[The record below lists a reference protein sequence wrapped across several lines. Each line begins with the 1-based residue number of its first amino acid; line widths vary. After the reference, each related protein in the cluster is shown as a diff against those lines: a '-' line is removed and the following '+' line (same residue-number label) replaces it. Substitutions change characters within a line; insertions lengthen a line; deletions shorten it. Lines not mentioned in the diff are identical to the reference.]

1 MKNVYHVGSGEL
13 TFDIIERI
21 INENL
26 KLELAPE
33 AKERIQKCRDYLD
46 HKIAESEEPL
56 YGVMQ
61 AKTVDVAAKV
71 TGRVETLPVHEGDTV
86 SAGHLLMTLD
96 IPEVEAKLKE
106 VEALKSAATARQ
118 SLVDEGARPQEIRAA
133 KAQMQRAQAGQ
144 ELAQKTFN
152 RVHALYREGLI
163 SKQKHDEALAQKKS
177 ADELL
182 AAAKEQY
189 DIALTGARTQ
199 EKQAATALTAQAT
212 GGVEQVES
220 LVKEKNV
227 TSPIASEISRI
238 YVEIGEVAAAGLPLA
253 TLVDLSDQWAVF
265 NIREDDLPKITKG
278 AVLSAEIPALN
289 AKNVQFKV
297 YFINPRGDYAT
308 WRATRQSSGYD
319 LRTFEVRARPV
330 QPVSDLR
337 PGMSV
342 IVNR

>member
-1 MKNVYHVGSGEL
+1 MTESNTKKVNKPVLLSAAAVACLLVLGVGFWMG
-13 TFDIIERI
+13 TH
-21 INENL
+21 
-26 KLELAPE
+26 P
-33 AKERIQKCRDYLD
+33 
-46 HKIAESEEPL
+46 SEEPL

-86 SAGHLLMTLD
+86 SDGQLLMTLD

-106 VEALKSAATARQ
+106 VEALESAATARQ

-330 QPVSDLR
+330 QHVSDLR

>member
-1 MKNVYHVGSGEL
+1 MTESNTKKVNKLVLLSAAAVACLLVLGVGFWMG
-13 TFDIIERI
+13 TH
-21 INENL
+21 
-26 KLELAPE
+26 P
-33 AKERIQKCRDYLD
+33 
-46 HKIAESEEPL
+46 SEEPL

-86 SAGHLLMTLD
+86 SAGQLLMTLD

-238 YVEIGEVAAAGLPLA
+238 YVEIGEVAVAGLPLA

-265 NIREDDLPKITKG
+265 NIREDDMPKITKG
-278 AVLSAEIPALN
+278 AVLSAGIPALN

>member
-1 MKNVYHVGSGEL
+1 MTESNTKKANKPVLLSAAAVACLLVLGVGFWMG
-13 TFDIIERI
+13 TH
-21 INENL
+21 
-26 KLELAPE
+26 P
-33 AKERIQKCRDYLD
+33 
-46 HKIAESEEPL
+46 SEEPL

-86 SAGHLLMTLD
+86 SAGQLLMTLD

-212 GGVEQVES
+212 GGVEQVQS

-265 NIREDDLPKITKG
+265 NIREDDMPKITKG

-330 QPVSDLR
+330 QHVSDLR

>member
-1 MKNVYHVGSGEL
+1 MTESNTKKVNKPVVLSAAAVACLLVLGVGFWMG
-13 TFDIIERI
+13 TH
-21 INENL
+21 
-26 KLELAPE
+26 P
-33 AKERIQKCRDYLD
+33 
-46 HKIAESEEPL
+46 SEEPL

-86 SAGHLLMTLD
+86 SAGQLLMTLD

-265 NIREDDLPKITKG
+265 NIREDDMPKITKG

-330 QPVSDLR
+330 QHVSDLR

>member
-1 MKNVYHVGSGEL
+1 MTESNTKKVNKPVLLSAAAVACLLVLGVGFWMG
-13 TFDIIERI
+13 TH
-21 INENL
+21 
-26 KLELAPE
+26 P
-33 AKERIQKCRDYLD
+33 
-46 HKIAESEEPL
+46 SEEPL

-86 SAGHLLMTLD
+86 SAGQLLMTLD

-319 LRTFEVRARPV
+319 LRTFEVHARPV

>member
-1 MKNVYHVGSGEL
+1 M
-13 TFDIIERI
+13 T
-21 INENL
+21 
-26 KLELAPE
+26 
-33 AKERIQKCRDYLD
+33 
-46 HKIAESEEPL
+46 ESNTKKVNKPVLLSAAAVACLVVLGIGFWMGTHPTEEPL

-86 SAGHLLMTLD
+86 SAGQLLMTLD

-106 VEALKSAATARQ
+106 VEALKSAASARQ

-265 NIREDDLPKITKG
+265 NIREDDMPKITKG

>member
-1 MKNVYHVGSGEL
+1 MTESNTKKVNKPVLLSAAAVACLLVLGVGFWMG
-13 TFDIIERI
+13 TH
-21 INENL
+21 
-26 KLELAPE
+26 P
-33 AKERIQKCRDYLD
+33 
-46 HKIAESEEPL
+46 SEEPL

-61 AKTVDVAAKV
+61 AKTVDVATKV

-86 SAGHLLMTLD
+86 SAGQLLMTLD

-265 NIREDDLPKITKG
+265 NIREDDMPKITKG

>member
-1 MKNVYHVGSGEL
+1 MTESNTKKVNKPVLLSAAAVACLVVLGVGFWMG
-13 TFDIIERI
+13 TH
-21 INENL
+21 
-26 KLELAPE
+26 P
-33 AKERIQKCRDYLD
+33 
-46 HKIAESEEPL
+46 SEEPL

-86 SAGHLLMTLD
+86 SAGQLLMTLD

-106 VEALKSAATARQ
+106 VEALKSAASARQ

-199 EKQAATALTAQAT
+199 EKRAATALTAQAT
-212 GGVEQVES
+212 GGVEQVQS

-265 NIREDDLPKITKG
+265 NIREDDMPKITKG

>member
-1 MKNVYHVGSGEL
+1 MTESNTKKVNKPVLLSAAAVACLLVLGVGFWMG
-13 TFDIIERI
+13 TH
-21 INENL
+21 
-26 KLELAPE
+26 P
-33 AKERIQKCRDYLD
+33 
-46 HKIAESEEPL
+46 SEEPL

-86 SAGHLLMTLD
+86 SAGQLLMTLD

-199 EKQAATALTAQAT
+199 EKQTATALTAQAT

-330 QPVSDLR
+330 QHVSDLR

>member
-1 MKNVYHVGSGEL
+1 MTESNTKKVNKPVLLSAAAVACLVVLGVGFWMG
-13 TFDIIERI
+13 TH
-21 INENL
+21 
-26 KLELAPE
+26 P
-33 AKERIQKCRDYLD
+33 
-46 HKIAESEEPL
+46 SEEPL

-71 TGRVETLPVHEGDTV
+71 TGRVETLSVHEGDTV
-86 SAGHLLMTLD
+86 SAGQLLMTLD

-189 DIALTGARTQ
+189 DIALTGARKQ

-265 NIREDDLPKITKG
+265 NIREDDMPKITKG

>member
-1 MKNVYHVGSGEL
+1 MAKVILGKKLGMTQIFTEEGKVVPVTVVESGKNVVLQS
-13 TFDIIERI
+13 
-21 INENL
+21 
-26 KLELAPE
+26 
-33 AKERIQKCRDYLD
+33 
-46 HKIAESEEPL
+46 
-56 YGVMQ
+56 
-61 AKTVDVAAKV
+61 KTV
-71 TGRVETLPVHEGDTV
+71 ETDGYNAVQIGFGT
-86 SAGHLLMTLD
+86 
-96 IPEVEAKLKE
+96 
-106 VEALKSAATARQ
+106 
-118 SLVDEGARPQEIRAA
+118 
-133 KAQMQRAQAGQ
+133 
-144 ELAQKTFN
+144 
-152 RVHALYREGLI
+152 
-163 SKQKHDEALAQKKS
+163 
-177 ADELL
+177 
-182 AAAKEQY
+182 
-189 DIALTGARTQ
+189 
-199 EKQAATALTAQAT
+199 
-212 GGVEQVES
+212 
-220 LVKEKNV
+220 VKEKNV

-265 NIREDDLPKITKG
+265 NIREDDMPKITKG

>member
-1 MKNVYHVGSGEL
+1 MTESNTKKVNKPVLLSAAAVACLVVLGVGFWMG
-13 TFDIIERI
+13 TH
-21 INENL
+21 
-26 KLELAPE
+26 P
-33 AKERIQKCRDYLD
+33 
-46 HKIAESEEPL
+46 SEEPL

-86 SAGHLLMTLD
+86 SAGQLLMTLD

-106 VEALKSAATARQ
+106 VEALKSAASARQ

-182 AAAKEQY
+182 AAANEQY

-265 NIREDDLPKITKG
+265 NIREDDMPKITKG

-330 QPVSDLR
+330 QHVSDLR

>member
-1 MKNVYHVGSGEL
+1 MTESNTKKVNKPVLLSAAAVACMLVLGVGFWMG
-13 TFDIIERI
+13 TH
-21 INENL
+21 
-26 KLELAPE
+26 P
-33 AKERIQKCRDYLD
+33 
-46 HKIAESEEPL
+46 SEEPL

-86 SAGHLLMTLD
+86 SAGQLLMTLD

-330 QPVSDLR
+330 QHVSDLR

-342 IVNR
+342 IANR

>member
-1 MKNVYHVGSGEL
+1 MTESNTKKVNKPVLLSAAAVACLLVLGVGFWMG
-13 TFDIIERI
+13 TH
-21 INENL
+21 
-26 KLELAPE
+26 PT
-33 AKERIQKCRDYLD
+33 
-46 HKIAESEEPL
+46 EEPL

-86 SAGHLLMTLD
+86 SAGQLLMTLD

-265 NIREDDLPKITKG
+265 NIREDDMPKITKG

>member
-1 MKNVYHVGSGEL
+1 MTESNTKKVNKPVLLSAAAVACLLVLGVGFWMG
-13 TFDIIERI
+13 TH
-21 INENL
+21 
-26 KLELAPE
+26 P
-33 AKERIQKCRDYLD
+33 
-46 HKIAESEEPL
+46 SEEPL

-86 SAGHLLMTLD
+86 SAGQLLMTLD

-330 QPVSDLR
+330 QHVSDIR

>member
-1 MKNVYHVGSGEL
+1 MTESNTKKVNKPVLLSAAAVACLLVLGVGFWMG
-13 TFDIIERI
+13 TH
-21 INENL
+21 
-26 KLELAPE
+26 P
-33 AKERIQKCRDYLD
+33 
-46 HKIAESEEPL
+46 SEEPL

-86 SAGHLLMTLD
+86 SAGQLLMTLD

-152 RVHALYREGLI
+152 RIHALYREGLI

-265 NIREDDLPKITKG
+265 NIREDDMPKITKG

>member
-1 MKNVYHVGSGEL
+1 MTESNTTKVNKPVLLSAAAVACLLVLGVGFWMG
-13 TFDIIERI
+13 TH
-21 INENL
+21 
-26 KLELAPE
+26 P
-33 AKERIQKCRDYLD
+33 
-46 HKIAESEEPL
+46 SEEPL

-86 SAGHLLMTLD
+86 SAGQLLMTLD

-330 QPVSDLR
+330 QHVSDLR

>member
-1 MKNVYHVGSGEL
+1 MTESNTKKVNKPVLLSAAAVACLLVLGVGIWMG
-13 TFDIIERI
+13 TH
-21 INENL
+21 
-26 KLELAPE
+26 P
-33 AKERIQKCRDYLD
+33 
-46 HKIAESEEPL
+46 SEEPL

-86 SAGHLLMTLD
+86 SAGQLLMTLD

-342 IVNR
+342 LVNR

>member
-1 MKNVYHVGSGEL
+1 MTESNTKKVNKPVLLSAAAVACLLVLGVGFWMGTHPS
-13 TFDIIERI
+13 
-21 INENL
+21 
-26 KLELAPE
+26 K
-33 AKERIQKCRDYLD
+33 
-46 HKIAESEEPL
+46 EPL

-86 SAGHLLMTLD
+86 SAGQLLMTLD

>member
-1 MKNVYHVGSGEL
+1 MTESNTKKVNKPVLLSAAAVACLLVLGVGFWMG
-13 TFDIIERI
+13 TH
-21 INENL
+21 
-26 KLELAPE
+26 P
-33 AKERIQKCRDYLD
+33 
-46 HKIAESEEPL
+46 SEEPL

-86 SAGHLLMTLD
+86 SAGQLLMTLD

-177 ADELL
+177 ADELF

-265 NIREDDLPKITKG
+265 NIREDDMPKITKG

>member
-1 MKNVYHVGSGEL
+1 MTESNTKKVNKPVLLSAAAVACLLVLGVGFWMG
-13 TFDIIERI
+13 TH
-21 INENL
+21 
-26 KLELAPE
+26 PT
-33 AKERIQKCRDYLD
+33 
-46 HKIAESEEPL
+46 EEPL

-86 SAGHLLMTLD
+86 SAGQVLMTLD

-106 VEALKSAATARQ
+106 VEALKSAASARQ

-212 GGVEQVES
+212 GGVEQVQS

-265 NIREDDLPKITKG
+265 NIREDDMPKITKG

>member
-1 MKNVYHVGSGEL
+1 MTESNTKKVNKPVLLSAAAVACLVVLGVGFWMG
-13 TFDIIERI
+13 TH
-21 INENL
+21 
-26 KLELAPE
+26 PT
-33 AKERIQKCRDYLD
+33 
-46 HKIAESEEPL
+46 EEPL

-86 SAGHLLMTLD
+86 SAGQLLMTLD

-265 NIREDDLPKITKG
+265 NIREDDMPKITKG

-289 AKNVQFKV
+289 VKNVQFKV

>member
-1 MKNVYHVGSGEL
+1 MTESNTKKVNKPVLLSAAAVACLVVLGVGFWMG
-13 TFDIIERI
+13 TH
-21 INENL
+21 
-26 KLELAPE
+26 PT
-33 AKERIQKCRDYLD
+33 
-46 HKIAESEEPL
+46 EEPL

-71 TGRVETLPVHEGDTV
+71 TGRVETLSVHEGDTV
-86 SAGHLLMTLD
+86 SAGQVLMTLD

-106 VEALKSAATARQ
+106 VEALKSAASARQ

-212 GGVEQVES
+212 GGVEQVQS

-265 NIREDDLPKITKG
+265 NIREDDMPKITKG

>member
-1 MKNVYHVGSGEL
+1 MTESNTKKVNKPVLLSAAAVACLLVLGVGFWMG
-13 TFDIIERI
+13 TH
-21 INENL
+21 
-26 KLELAPE
+26 P
-33 AKERIQKCRDYLD
+33 
-46 HKIAESEEPL
+46 SEEPL

-86 SAGHLLMTLD
+86 SAGQLLMTLD

-133 KAQMQRAQAGQ
+133 KAQMQRAQAGR

-330 QPVSDLR
+330 QHVSDLR

>member
-1 MKNVYHVGSGEL
+1 MTESNTKKVNKPVLLSAAAVACLVVLGVGFWMG
-13 TFDIIERI
+13 TH
-21 INENL
+21 
-26 KLELAPE
+26 PT
-33 AKERIQKCRDYLD
+33 
-46 HKIAESEEPL
+46 EEPL

-86 SAGHLLMTLD
+86 SAGQLLMTLD

-163 SKQKHDEALAQKKS
+163 SKQKHDEAHAQKKS

-212 GGVEQVES
+212 GGVEQVQS

-265 NIREDDLPKITKG
+265 NIREDDMPKITKG

>member
-1 MKNVYHVGSGEL
+1 MTESNTKKVNKPVLLSAAAVACLLVLGVGFWMG
-13 TFDIIERI
+13 TH
-21 INENL
+21 
-26 KLELAPE
+26 P
-33 AKERIQKCRDYLD
+33 
-46 HKIAESEEPL
+46 SEEPL

-86 SAGHLLMTLD
+86 SAGQLLMTLD

-106 VEALKSAATARQ
+106 VEALKSAASARQ

-253 TLVDLSDQWAVF
+253 SLVDLSDQWAVF
-265 NIREDDLPKITKG
+265 NIREDDMPKITKG

>member
-1 MKNVYHVGSGEL
+1 M
-13 TFDIIERI
+13 T
-21 INENL
+21 
-26 KLELAPE
+26 
-33 AKERIQKCRDYLD
+33 
-46 HKIAESEEPL
+46 ESNTKKVNKPVLLSAAAVACLLVLGFGFWMGTHPTEEPL
-56 YGVMQ
+56 YGAMQ

-86 SAGHLLMTLD
+86 SAGQLLMTLD

-265 NIREDDLPKITKG
+265 NIREDDMPKITKG

>member
-1 MKNVYHVGSGEL
+1 MTESNTKKVNKPVLLSAAAVACLLVLGVGFWMG
-13 TFDIIERI
+13 TH
-21 INENL
+21 
-26 KLELAPE
+26 P
-33 AKERIQKCRDYLD
+33 
-46 HKIAESEEPL
+46 SEEPL

-86 SAGHLLMTLD
+86 SAGQLLMTLD

-253 TLVDLSDQWAVF
+253 TLVDLSDQWVVF
-265 NIREDDLPKITKG
+265 NIREDDMPKITKG

>member
-1 MKNVYHVGSGEL
+1 M
-13 TFDIIERI
+13 T
-21 INENL
+21 
-26 KLELAPE
+26 
-33 AKERIQKCRDYLD
+33 
-46 HKIAESEEPL
+46 ESNTKKVNKPVLLSAAAVACLVVLGIGFWMGTHPSAEPL

-71 TGRVETLPVHEGDTV
+71 TGRVETLPVHEGDSV
-86 SAGHLLMTLD
+86 SAGQLLMTLD

-265 NIREDDLPKITKG
+265 NIREDDMPKITKG

>member
-1 MKNVYHVGSGEL
+1 MTESNTKKVNKPVLLSAAAVACLLVLGVGFWMG
-13 TFDIIERI
+13 TH
-21 INENL
+21 
-26 KLELAPE
+26 P
-33 AKERIQKCRDYLD
+33 
-46 HKIAESEEPL
+46 SEEPL

-86 SAGHLLMTLD
+86 SAGQLLMTLD

-152 RVHALYREGLI
+152 RIHALYREGLI

-265 NIREDDLPKITKG
+265 NIREDDMPKITKG

-289 AKNVQFKV
+289 AKNLQFKV

>member
-1 MKNVYHVGSGEL
+1 MTESNTKKANKPVLLSAAAVACLLVLGVGFWMG
-13 TFDIIERI
+13 TH
-21 INENL
+21 
-26 KLELAPE
+26 P
-33 AKERIQKCRDYLD
+33 
-46 HKIAESEEPL
+46 SEEPL

-86 SAGHLLMTLD
+86 SAGQLLMTLD

-106 VEALKSAATARQ
+106 VEALKSAASARQ
-118 SLVDEGARPQEIRAA
+118 SLVDEVARPQEIRAA

-212 GGVEQVES
+212 GGVEQVQS

-265 NIREDDLPKITKG
+265 NIREDDMPKITKG

>member
-1 MKNVYHVGSGEL
+1 MTESNTKKVNKPVLLSAAAVACLLVLGVGFWMG
-13 TFDIIERI
+13 TH
-21 INENL
+21 
-26 KLELAPE
+26 P
-33 AKERIQKCRDYLD
+33 
-46 HKIAESEEPL
+46 SEEPL

-86 SAGHLLMTLD
+86 SAGQLLMTLD

-106 VEALKSAATARQ
+106 VEALKSEATARQ

>member
-1 MKNVYHVGSGEL
+1 MTESNTKKVNKPVLLSAAAVACLLVLGVGFWMG
-13 TFDIIERI
+13 TH
-21 INENL
+21 
-26 KLELAPE
+26 P
-33 AKERIQKCRDYLD
+33 
-46 HKIAESEEPL
+46 SEEPL

-86 SAGHLLMTLD
+86 SAGQLLMTLD

-265 NIREDDLPKITKG
+265 NIREDDMPKITKG

-330 QPVSDLR
+330 QPVPDLR

>member
-1 MKNVYHVGSGEL
+1 MTESNTKKVNKPVVLSAAAVACLLVLGVGFWMG
-13 TFDIIERI
+13 TH
-21 INENL
+21 
-26 KLELAPE
+26 P
-33 AKERIQKCRDYLD
+33 
-46 HKIAESEEPL
+46 SEEPL

-86 SAGHLLMTLD
+86 SAGQLLMTLD

-265 NIREDDLPKITKG
+265 NIREDDMPKITKG

>member
-1 MKNVYHVGSGEL
+1 MTESNTKKVNKPVLLSAAAVACLVVLGVGFWMG
-13 TFDIIERI
+13 TH
-21 INENL
+21 
-26 KLELAPE
+26 P
-33 AKERIQKCRDYLD
+33 
-46 HKIAESEEPL
+46 SEEPL

-71 TGRVETLPVHEGDTV
+71 TGRVETLPVHEGVTV
-86 SAGHLLMTLD
+86 SAGQLLMTLD

-106 VEALKSAATARQ
+106 VEALKSAASARQ